1 MGSHWCP
8 STDSLKGKNEM
19 DQHFKTVNVLQGGTL
34 STEAIT
40 TKVGALIISAAGNE
54 GEEINKQPIIMI
66 RYQRFVLGHTP
77 IKVNFNAVRS
87 NAMNLLYFYLMRNSC
102 WEEAPSL

>member
-54 GEEINKQPIIMI
+54 GEEINT
-66 RYQRFVLGHTP
+66 FG
-77 IKVNFNAVRS
+77 
-87 NAMNLLYFYLMRNSC
+87 
-102 WEEAPSL
+102 